1 MVRNITRAH
10 NIVNVHVVKNRMG
23 V

>member
-10 NIVNVHVVKNRMG
+10 NVHVVKNRMG